1 VNFLHHLRGSEP
13 DHHSHFFSNSH
24 ISLVLRTVHPHQ
36 KQERI
41 AAQLPLLHYRC
52 AARSEIVHP
61 SNTVRNARIAS
72 CYAICQWQVCC
83 TSSPPAAHTTPPQHL
98 TPPIGRTPQYSGA
111 TLPGRGFPTLT
122 TLKQRQRRK
131 RNKGQQCTHT
141 PARSSARAQRC
152 TAGRGSRSADQSV
165 E

>member
-1 VNFLHHLRGSEP
+1 MNFLHHLRGTKQ
-13 DHHSHFFSNSH
+13 DHHSHCLSNAH

-41 AAQLPLLHYRC
+41 AAQLPLLHYRG

-72 CYAICQWQVCC
+72 CYAVCQWQVCC
-83 TSSPPAAHTTPPQHL
+83 TSSSPAAHTTPPQYL

-111 TLPGRGFPTLT
+111 TLPGRGFPTLA

-131 RNKGQQCTHT
+131 RNKAQQCTQR
-141 PARSSARAQRC
+141 AQAQRC